1 MKHYIVNLTGARISL
16 FDGSLQLNPAGRR
29 GYVKPLPRDAQTH
42 REVEALKRTGKVRV
56 LTAEQYRLFL
66 SKGAIKKPLR
76 ETRVEETPVEAV
88 EEAEPEESE
97 PEEESEEEESEPE
110 ESEPEEE
117 SEEEESEEEEAEE
130 EESEEEESEEEESEE
145 ESEESA
151 LLSSDDFQE
160 LRADEQ
166 RDYLTDLGIEGDFS
180 NQEKR
185 TSLYEE
191 HLSS

>member
-76 ETRVEETPVEAV
+76 ETRVEETPVGAV

-97 PEEESEEEESEPE
+97 PEEPEEEESEPEESEPE

-117 SEEEESEEEEAEE
+117 SEEEESEEEEA
-130 EESEEEESEEEESEE
+130 EEEESEEEESEE

>member
-97 PEEESEEEESEPE
+97 PEEESEEEESE
-110 ESEPEEE
+110 
-117 SEEEESEEEEAEE
+117 
-130 EESEEEESEEEESEE
+130 E